1 MSPVASS
8 TAHRNS
14 FRPSGSVTGIGSLP
28 FASVSEAIQAV
39 AGCSPRIPFWP
50 QLPQLSQQESVIGQ
64 GLGILDGL
72 IEPRG
77 GAYGYRVRPGHI
89 DAVVEA
95 LHHSTGELT
104 ASNAAGFVAF
114 EEGLTGGLFP
124 EAAAVKGQIEGP
136 ITLSTYLFYRDQP
149 FFVDAALFSAVAF
162 HVSQMVCWQIDRLR
176 RAALPVLLFLD
187 EPALCLDATV
197 ANSVSEEKRLS
208 ALAATLDDARRRGA
222 LAGLHCCAEKPFR
235 RMCLAQPDIV
245 SFDAYEGLDLFFADR
260 YAREFV
266 RKGGLVAYG
275 LVPTWQGLEGVT
287 AADIFTRWL
296 TAAALAGEPEDLA
309 RRAMVTAT
317 CGLGLL
323 QPSAV
328 AESFR
333 VAREVGE
340 LMRELAGS

>member
-1 MSPVASS
+1 MA
-8 TAHRNS
+8 
-14 FRPSGSVTGIGSLP
+14 
-28 FASVSEAIQAV
+28 E
-39 AGCSPRIPFWP
+39 CSPEIPFWP

-64 GLGILDGL
+64 GLGILNGL

-77 GAYGYRVRPGHI
+77 GAYGFRVRPGRI
-89 DAVVEA
+89 DAVIEA

-104 ASNAAGFVAF
+104 ASNAAGFMAF
-114 EEGLTGGLFP
+114 EEALAGGLFP
-124 EAAAVKGQIEGP
+124 DATAVKGQIEGP

-149 FFVDAALFSAVAF
+149 FFVDAALFSAIAF

-176 RAALPVLLFLD
+176 RAGLPVLLFLD

-197 ANSVSEEKRLS
+197 ANSVPEEKRLS

-222 LAGLHCCAEKPFR
+222 IAGLHCCAEKPFR
-235 RMCLAQPDIV
+235 RMCMANPDIV
-245 SFDAYEGLDLFFADR
+245 SFDAHEGLDLFFADR
-260 YAREFV
+260 HAQEFV
-266 RKGGLVAYG
+266 RDGGIVAYG

-296 TAAALAGEPEDLA
+296 TAATVAGDPEDLA

-323 QPSAV
+323 RVADV

-340 LMRELAGS
+340 LMGELARAGGRSVDEGGRRPDQ

>member
-1 MSPVASS
+1 MAPP
-8 TAHRNS
+8 TTHQNS
-14 FRPSGSVTGIGSLP
+14 FQPSGAVTGIGSLP
-28 FASVSEAIQAV
+28 FASVSEAIHAV
-39 AGCSPRIPFWP
+39 AECSPRIPFWP

-64 GLGILDGL
+64 GLGLLDGL

-77 GAYGYRVRPGHI
+77 GAYGYRVRPGRI

-104 ASNAAGFVAF
+104 AVNAAGFMAF
-114 EEGLTGGLFP
+114 EEALASGLFP
-124 EAAAVKGQIEGP
+124 AADAVKGQIEGP

-162 HVSQMVCWQIDRLR
+162 HVSQMVCWQIDRMR
-176 RAALPVLLFLD
+176 RAGLPVLLFLD

-197 ANSVSEEKRLS
+197 ANSVSEEKRLN

-222 LAGLHCCAEKPFR
+222 VAGLHCCAERPFR

-245 SFDAYEGLDLFFADR
+245 SFDAHEGLDLFFADPH
-260 YAREFV
+260 ARQFV
-266 RKGGLVAYG
+266 RNGGVVAYG

-323 QPSAV
+323 QPPAV

-340 LMRELAGS
+340 LMRQLAGS